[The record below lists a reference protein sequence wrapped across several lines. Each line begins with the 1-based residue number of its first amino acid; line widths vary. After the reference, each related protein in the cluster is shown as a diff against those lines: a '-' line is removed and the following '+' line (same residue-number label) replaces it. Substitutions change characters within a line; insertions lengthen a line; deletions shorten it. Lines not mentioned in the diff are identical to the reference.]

1 VQCTVL
7 MNLWLLLHILGM
19 NKFLYHCCA
28 AVDGLT
34 QKYRLLDYSAD
45 GVPFLLELDL
55 ELD

>member
-1 VQCTVL
+1 